1 MNTITTMYYKYDS
14 VKLLVFINA
23 SHLMG
28 TQWQCFLAVG
38 NFWACWLLGSY
49 IIMSCSQSSS
59 SHDIISKQMYSKGG
73 VLVAAVYSQVFLFLI
88 MISLFQ
94 NNYYIIVLLL
104 CHQYHYFAV
113 LIWFASE
120 VPYWTYLIILV
131 LHMVTAGVQCTTLY
145 FFPGLF
151 FISFW
156 GLGLGVLGLGSY
168 IGFLGVRVFS
178 WWGLG
183 PVVWGLLVFLGWG
196 SLHKHKRITLGEKM
210 IRAPL
215 PILCHSGLFGSV
227 TIFGYLISIFVLTI
241 SSHTFI
247 HLLNRIAPNPNS
259 LPKIATYYFG
269 EA

>member
-1 MNTITTMYYKYDS
+1 MS
-14 VKLLVFINA
+14 LLVARLLHNNELFA
-23 SHLMG
+23 VFVKSWHHLK
-28 TQWQCFLAVG
+28 TDVLKR
-38 NFWACWLLGSY
+38 GSFG
-49 IIMSCSQSSS
+49 SS
-59 SHDIISKQMYSKGG
+59 
-73 VLVAAVYSQVFLFLI
+73 VYRPVFLFLI

-156 GLGLGVLGLGSY
+156 GLGFGVLGLGSY
-168 IGFLGVRVFS
+168 IGFLGNRVFS

-196 SLHKHKRITLGEKM
+196 SLYKHKRITLGEKM

-227 TIFGYLISIFVLTI
+227 TIFGYFYFDICPHNLF
-241 SSHTFI
+241 SHF
-247 HLLNRIAPNPNS
+247 HS
-259 LPKIATYYFG
+259 LA
-269 EA
+269 